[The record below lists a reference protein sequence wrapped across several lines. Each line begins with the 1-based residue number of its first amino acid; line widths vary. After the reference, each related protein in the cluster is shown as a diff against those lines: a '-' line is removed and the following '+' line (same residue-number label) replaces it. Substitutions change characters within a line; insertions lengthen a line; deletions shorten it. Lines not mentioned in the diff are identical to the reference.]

1 MNPLGLSS
9 ESSDPSTWGT
19 GVKMAIHSLL
29 TGAQNLRRLLKFVV
43 SGGKLFHILTLVL
56 KNCELD

>member
-1 MNPLGLSS
+1 MNAEVSAAAVNPLGLSS

-29 TGAQNLRRLLKFVV
+29 TGAQNLR
-43 SGGKLFHILTLVL
+43 
-56 KNCELD
+56 